1 MQTLKIDMKFICSG
15 MDLIKSVMIACTL
28 EGHSWCKIGENIL
41 CGGGT
46 HL

>member
-1 MQTLKIDMKFICSG
+1 MQTLKIDMTL
-15 MDLIKSVMIACTL
+15 DLIKSVMIACTL

-41 CGGGT
+41 CEGGT

>member
-1 MQTLKIDMKFICSG
+1 MQTLKIDMKFICSE

-28 EGHSWCKIGENIL
+28 EGHSWCRIGENIL
-41 CGGGT
+41 CEVGT